1 MVMGLDKAREVLERN
16 PDLMVYFIYDD
27 KGQNKVWYSPSMKDK
42 IEQ

>member
-1 MVMGLDKAREVLERN
+1 
-16 PDLMVYFIYDD
+16 MVYFIYDD